1 MLMIMRE
8 RETSNRRMLKG
19 KLGSLHLE
27 GEQVG
32 GILDWEV
39 TPLVNEFAQAG
50 DLIHKVV
57 KWKLTAPSY
66 WLFATTDSVS
76 IKLYLEGKGYLEGTG
91 IITSNTQKLMDTLIH
106 EEITILGEGI
116 LEGKE

>member
-1 MLMIMRE
+1 MRGRE
-8 RETSNRRMLKG
+8 RSSRRMLKG
-19 KLGSLHLE
+19 KLGSLHVE

-32 GILDWEV
+32 GILGWEV
-39 TPLVNEFAQAG
+39 IPLVNEFAQAG
-50 DLIHKVV
+50 DLIHKVA

-66 WLFATTDSVS
+66 WLFATLDFVT

-91 IITSNTQKLMDTLIH
+91 IITSQTKSLFDTLIH
-106 EEITILGEGI
+106 EPIEILGEGI